1 MKVTPVR
8 ERVKNRPAVAETENN
23 NEELGIMKLNMQV
36 LKRAQQKKHAAA
48 KKAFKPAK
56 EKRPHEEAARQK
68 LVKHTDDKRFQH
80 ELKEMQDTHDL
91 DDIDDDVEKEATL
104 LEWYAKEHEHRPKSP
119 IWFIALASLTTVVIG
134 LQLFLYANFIGAIT
148 IAAIG
153 SLIYYIAQQKPD
165 TVRYRIM
172 IDGIAI
178 NTLLYHYQ
186 DLETFNV
193 IYEPDETKTV
203 IFRTNR
209 RFSPYIHLEIGEA
222 DVDPSE
228 IRDILMEFLEED
240 QEMEEPL
247 VDILA
252 RRLGF

>member
-1 MKVTPVR
+1 MNIAPVR
-8 ERVKNRPAVAETENN
+8 KRVKNHPTVTETENS
-23 NEELGIMKLNMQV
+23 EDLGIMKLNMQV

-48 KKAFKPAK
+48 KKTLKTLK
-56 EKRPHEEAARQK
+56 TERPHEKAARQQ
-68 LVKHTDDKRFQH
+68 LSKHTDDKRFQH
-80 ELKEMQDTHDL
+80 ELKEMQETHDL

-104 LEWYAKEHEHRPKSP
+104 FEWYAKEHEHRPKSP
-119 IWFIALASLTTVVIG
+119 VWFMALASLTTVVVG

-153 SLIYYIAQQKPD
+153 SLIYYIAQQKPAK
-165 TVRYRIM
+165 VRYRIM

-178 NTLLYHYQ
+178 NALLYHYQ

-193 IYEPDETKTV
+193 IYEPDETKTI

-209 RFSPYIHLEIGEA
+209 RFSPYVHLEIGEA

-228 IRDILMEFLEED
+228 IRDILLEFLDED
-240 QEMEEPL
+240 QDMEEPL

>member
-1 MKVTPVR
+1 MNVAPVR
-8 ERVKNRPAVAETENN
+8 ERVKKRPVVESADN
-23 NEELGIMKLNMQV
+23 NEELGVMKLNMQV
-36 LKRAQQKKHAAA
+36 LKRAQQKKHATT
-48 KKAFKPAK
+48 KKTFKTVK
-56 EKRPHEEAARQK
+56 KDRPHEKAAQER
-68 LVKHTDDKRFQH
+68 LTKHTDDKRFQH
-80 ELKEMQDTHDL
+80 ELKEMQETHDL
-91 DDIDDDVEKEATL
+91 DDVDDDVEAEATL
-104 LEWYAKEHEHRPKSP
+104 FEWYAKEHEHRPKSP
-119 IWFIALASLTTVVIG
+119 VWFVALASGTTAIVGI
-134 LQLFLYANFIGAIT
+134 QLFLYSNFIGAIT

-153 SLIYYIAQQKPD
+153 GLMYFIAQQKPPK
-165 TVRYRIM
+165 VRYRIM

-178 NTLLYHYQ
+178 NNLLYHYQ

-193 IYEPDETKTV
+193 IYEPNETQTI

-209 RFSPYIHLEIGEA
+209 RFSPYVHLEIGEA
-222 DVDPSE
+222 DVDPSD